1 MILSYIVMFFVY
13 LGIAALPIAA
23 IVWFAL
29 NVVQYRSARKV
40 NEKFP
45 GHYSEK
51 QMKIFKIRLIVSSVL
66 FGVLALILLTVVIV
80 FGMAIIFM

>member
-23 IVWFAL
+23 ILWFSL
-29 NVVQYRSARKV
+29 SLVQYRAARKV

-45 GHYSEK
+45 GRYSEK
-51 QMKIFKIRLIVSSVL
+51 QMKIFKIHLIVSSVL
-66 FGVLALILLTVVIV
+66 FSVIALILLTVVIV